1 MARRGGLLKIT
12 SLLKSSTFVSD
23 VPVLIRD
30 ATRASNGDFIDD
42 YIQTT
47 YKANVQPG
55 AATNAP
61 NLLPK
66 DEGEREQPRVA
77 VYSNSPL
84 HLGDF
89 VWYVDEGSTD
99 GEWYRV
105 FRIEPWSRHGH
116 YYVTAVRH
124 IGPSGAR
131 ASSFVVT

>member
-1 MARRGGLLKIT
+1 MGLLKIT
-12 SLLKSSTFVSD
+12 SLLKSKTFVKD
-23 VPVLIRD
+23 VPVLIRKQGRE
-30 ATRASNGDFIDD
+30 ANGDLIDN
-42 YIQTT
+42 YYQTT

-66 DEGEREQPRVA
+66 DEGEREQPRVS
-77 VYSNSPL
+77 VYSLSPL
-84 HLGDF
+84 KLGDF
-89 VWYVDEGSTD
+89 VMYIDEGETT

-124 IGPSGAR
+124 IGPQGAR
-131 ASSFVVT
+131 SPAFTIT

>member
-1 MARRGGLLKIT
+1 MGLLKIT
-12 SLLKSSTFVSD
+12 SLLKSKTFVTD
-23 VPVLIRD
+23 VPVLIRN
-30 ATRASNGDFIDD
+30 ASRAANGDFIDGYD
-42 YIQTT
+42 QLI

-77 VYSNSPL
+77 VYSLSPL
-84 HLGDF
+84 NLGDF
-89 VWYVDEGSTD
+89 VWYVDEGQTD

-131 ASSFVVT
+131 SEAFVIT

>member
-1 MARRGGLLKIT
+1 MGLLKIT
-12 SLLKSSTFVSD
+12 SLLKSKTFVKD

-30 ATRASNGDFIDD
+30 ATREANGDFIDG
-42 YIQTT
+42 YNQLT

-84 HLGDF
+84 NLGDF
-89 VWYVDEGSTD
+89 VWYEDDDGSN

-131 ASSFVVT
+131 SSSFVIT